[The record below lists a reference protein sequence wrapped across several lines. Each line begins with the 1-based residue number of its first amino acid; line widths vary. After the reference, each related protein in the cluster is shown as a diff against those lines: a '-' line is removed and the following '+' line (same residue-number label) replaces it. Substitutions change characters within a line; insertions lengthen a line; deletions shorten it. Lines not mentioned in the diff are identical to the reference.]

1 MATAVTASY
10 AAGDMSEQRLRRPT
24 HVYQSILPL
33 RRERTIADEEFIR
46 NRQSKSGHSSALSVR
61 SSAFAGGMN
70 DSFVFLD
77 KNQIYFLKKSN
88 TIDVKYQHS
97 SVQPNPTK

>member
-1 MATAVTASY
+1 MATSVTASY
-10 AAGDMSEQRLRRPT
+10 AAGDMSEERLQRPT

-46 NRQSKSGHSSALSVR
+46 NRQSKPGHSSALSVR

-70 DSFVFLD
+70 
-77 KNQIYFLKKSN
+77 N
-88 TIDVKYQHS
+88 
-97 SVQPNPTK
+97 